1 MKRCLDIA
9 FSLFVIVL
17 FLPLA
22 VPIMLALRL
31 TGEGKVFYRQPRM
44 GKGGQRFKMYKFAT
58 MLEDSPNI
66 GPGDITLKGDPR
78 VLPLGK
84 CLRKFKINE
93 IPQVIN
99 ILKGEM
105 TLVGPRPLTPKNF
118 EMYPDEAKQHVGAV
132 VPGLTGIGSIVFRDE
147 ETLIAQSSK
156 PFLECYRDEIA
167 PYKGELELWYARN
180 QNLWVDLKIVFLT
193 AWLVFFPQS
202 TIYEVAF
209 PDLPQG
215 RGASLEEG
223 SRKVRT

>member
-9 FSLFVIVL
+9 FAVGVIVL

-22 VPIMLALRL
+22 VPIMVALRL
-31 TGEGKVFYRQPRM
+31 TGEGKVFYRQPRV
-44 GKGGQRFKMYKFAT
+44 GKRGQLFKMYKFAT

-66 GPGDITLKGDPR
+66 GPGDITLRGDPR

-84 CLRKFKINE
+84 FLRKFKINE

-99 ILKGEM
+99 ILKGDM

-118 EMYPDEAKQHVGAV
+118 EMYPDKVKRQMGAM

-147 ETLIAQSSK
+147 ESIIARSSK
-156 PFLECYRDEIA
+156 SFLECYRDEIA

-193 AWLVFFPQS
+193 AWLVLFPNS
-202 TIYEVAF
+202 FAYEAHF
-209 PDLPQG
+209 PNLPPR
-215 RGASLEEG
+215 RGASSEEC
-223 SRKVRT
+223 SRTELT